1 MGNPVKASDTPY
13 EVSVEAGKSYA
24 WCACGRS
31 TKQPWCDG
39 SHKDTEWM
47 PLVWKAEQS
56 ETVYLCGCKRTEGQP
71 LCDGTH
77 ATL

>member
-1 MGNPVKASDTPY
+1 MADALSPQMQPY
-13 EVSVEAGKSYA
+13 EVPVEAGRKYA

-31 TKQPWCDG
+31 ATQPYCDG
-39 SHKDTEWM
+39 SHKETGFK
-47 PLVWKAEQS
+47 PVVFTAERS
-56 ETVYLCGCKRTEGQP
+56 ETIFLCGCKRTGQRP